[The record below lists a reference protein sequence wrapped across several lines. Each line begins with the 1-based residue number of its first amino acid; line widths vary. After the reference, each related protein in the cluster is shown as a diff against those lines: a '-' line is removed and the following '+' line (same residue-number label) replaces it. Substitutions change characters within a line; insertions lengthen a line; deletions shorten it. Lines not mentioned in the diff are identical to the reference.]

1 MDSES
6 KKVVSFMNMK
16 GGVGKTTL
24 CINIANT
31 LSSYFNKKI
40 LLIDMDP
47 QFNATQSVLS
57 IVNDDYMKFYDS
69 TKKNKKTIYYLFSDN
84 HRNLETKNP
93 KNDTSTL
100 FNSNNRT
107 EPYLK
112 DEYIIEIKENFDM
125 ILGDIDL
132 IELQITQ
139 KEGIENRLDRY
150 INAKSLKQIYDYI
163 LIDCPPTYSS
173 FLTSSYRAS
182 DTYIIPVKPDFVSSL
197 GLSLLTKAINSIEN
211 AKSLSSSGIIFI
223 MTDDS
228 SVTKKIINEIKTD
241 CGEKNIFSTNIKN
254 YSTIKNAIGNRKF
267 MLDIEKGNIIKPS
280 IIKITEEFIKRM
292 GGTT

>member
-1 MDSES
+1 MDSEN

-31 LSSYFNKKI
+31 LSSHFKKKV

-69 TKKNKKTIYYLFSDN
+69 TKKDKKTIYYLFSDG
-84 HRNLETKNP
+84 HRNLETKNS

-100 FNSNNRT
+100 FNSNNRK
-107 EPYLK
+107 ELYLV
-112 DEYIIEIKENFDM
+112 DEYSIEVKENFDM

-132 IELQITQ
+132 IELQIIQ
-139 KEGIENRLDRY
+139 KEGIENRLDKY
-150 INAKSLKQIYDYI
+150 INTNHLNQTYDYI

-211 AKSLSSSGIIFI
+211 AKNLNSSGIIFT
-223 MTDDS
+223 MTDNS
-228 SVTKKIINEIKTD
+228 STTKKIIDEIKTD
-241 CGEKNIFSTNIKN
+241 CNEKNVFSTSIKS
-254 YSTIKNAIGNRKF
+254 YSTIKNAIGKRKF
-267 MLDIEKGNIIKPS
+267 MLDIEQNNIKES
-280 IIKITEEFIKRM
+280 IIKITEEFINRM
-292 GGTT
+292 GGKI

>member
-1 MDSES
+1 MDAES
-6 KKVVSFMNMK
+6 RRQVVSFMNMK

-31 LSSYFNKKI
+31 LSSYFKKNV

-47 QFNATQSVLS
+47 QFNATQSILS
-57 IVNDDYMKFYDS
+57 IVKDDYMQFYNS
-69 TKKNKKTIYYLFSDN
+69 TKDNKETIYYLFSDN
-84 HRNLETKNP
+84 HRNSETKNP

-107 EPYLK
+107 EPYLE
-112 DEYIIEIKENFDM
+112 DMYIINIKEKFDM

-150 INAKSLKQIYDYI
+150 IKIKKLKDTYDYI

-211 AKSLSSSGIIFI
+211 TENLNSSGIVFT
-223 MTDDS
+223 MTGKS
-228 SVTKKIINEIKTD
+228 SATKKIIKEIKMD
-241 CGEKNIFSTNIKN
+241 CGEKNIFNTDIKD
-254 YSTIKNAIGNRKF
+254 YDTIKNAVGKRKF
-267 MLDIEKGNIIKPS
+267 MLDIEQSNIKNS
-280 IIKITEEFIKRM
+280 IIKITEEFINRM
-292 GGTT
+292 GGEI